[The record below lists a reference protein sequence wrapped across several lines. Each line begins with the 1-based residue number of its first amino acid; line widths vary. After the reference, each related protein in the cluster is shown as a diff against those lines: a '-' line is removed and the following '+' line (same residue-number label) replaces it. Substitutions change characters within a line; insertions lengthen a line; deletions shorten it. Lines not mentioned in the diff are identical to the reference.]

1 MKLYL
6 NDASPYARLVR
17 ALLVE
22 TGLDAE
28 TQMTFVD
35 PWQSP
40 NELLVANPAAKVPA
54 LTLDDGTRLAESSC
68 IGDYLIMR
76 SGRAALAPLSPP
88 SRADAAKRLQIL
100 GLGRAAIDCSFG
112 AVVQRRHA
120 PGSPLIER
128 WLQALPRI
136 AEALDKLH
144 AEGTPADV
152 DLADLTVAVAFEYVD
167 FRLPEI
173 QWRNEAPH
181 LAARVAALGRRPSL
195 ATSRPR

>member
-1 MKLYL
+1 MKLHL

-17 ALLVE
+17 VLLVE

-28 TQMTFVD
+28 TQLVFVD

-40 NELLVANPAAKVPA
+40 GELLAANPASKVPA

-76 SGRAALAPLSPP
+76 SGRAALAPLSH
-88 SRADAAKRLQIL
+88 ADAGRRLQIL

-120 PGSPLIER
+120 PGSPLVER
-128 WLQALPRI
+128 WLKALPRI
-136 AEALDKLH
+136 ATALDKLH
-144 AEGTPADV
+144 AEATPADV
-152 DLADLTVAVAFEYVD
+152 DLADLTVAVAFEYVN

-173 QWRNEAPH
+173 QWRSEAPH
-181 LAARVAALGRRPSL
+181 LAVRVGALGRRPSL
-195 ATSRPR
+195 AATRPR